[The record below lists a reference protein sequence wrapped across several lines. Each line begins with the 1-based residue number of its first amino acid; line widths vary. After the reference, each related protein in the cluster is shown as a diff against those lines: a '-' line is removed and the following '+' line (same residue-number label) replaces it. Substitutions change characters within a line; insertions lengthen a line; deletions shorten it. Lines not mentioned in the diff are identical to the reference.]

1 MSFLLPTI
9 QMLVSFPQKFGKGLD
24 DVHPFSDTS
33 GVDVLLRES
42 EYMLSLDL
50 DAVGPKN
57 AARIWGFMSKFVM
70 LDRFSKALGV
80 ANVYPG
86 VRVPKT
92 MCSLSYI
99 GTASKV
105 SVIFINSMASFTC
118 LCFRS

>member
-1 MSFLLPTI
+1 MSFL
-9 QMLVSFPQKFGKGLD
+9 QKFGKGLD
-24 DVHPFSDTS
+24 EVHPFSDTS

-42 EYMLSLDL
+42 EYMLSLDM

-57 AARIWGFMSKFVM
+57 ASRIWGFMSKFVM
-70 LDRFSKALGV
+70 LDRFSKTLGV

-86 VRVPKT
+86 VRVPKR

-105 SVIFINSMASFTC
+105 SIIFMKSIPSFTC